1 MSGQSK
7 HFGQQDKECGYY
19 SGNQNNTIG
28 FCFGSQDAFFSNG
41 INTVSVSYVENEMI
55 YLTMVYS
62 DIDKRIYIYINGML
76 TGAINSTAKEAFKV
90 ASQNIVF
97 NSEYCDID
105 LYKFRIYNTAL
116 NVYDVVMNHAVDT
129 KDINI
134 YDLCEIA
141 VENNAIQEYQ
151 LKFGSSTDNGIIKY
165 NTTYP

>member
-1 MSGQSK
+1 
-7 HFGQQDKECGYY
+7 
-19 SGNQNNTIG
+19 
-28 FCFGSQDAFFSNG
+28 
-41 INTVSVSYVENEMI
+41 
-55 YLTMVYS
+55 MVYS

-141 VENNAIQEYQ
+141 AENNAIQEYQ